1 MAQGTFKSGEHIN
14 LTYHS
19 AGDVTALTPTGVV
32 YDEGSAV
39 HAVETTALN
48 SSLALAGHKK
58 AGGVYMAGFEPD
70 AEGEWTVVIDDGTGD
85 GTAVKTYLVCGHN
98 IDEVGDDA
106 ALAKN
111 NADSATNAADSALAA
126 AKSALAAATS
136 ALAQADSG
144 TNASDSALAAA
155 QSALAAAQSAL
166 AQADS
171 AANAAQSAAAYAA
184 TAASSAAVAAVGS
197 PAGIS

>member
-1 MAQGTFKSGEHIN
+1 MAQGTYKSGEHIN

-48 SSLALAGHKK
+48 SSLALAG
-58 AGGVYMAGFEPD
+58 
-70 AEGEWTVVIDDGTGD
+70 
-85 GTAVKTYLVCGHN
+85 
-98 IDEVGDDA
+98 
-106 ALAKN
+106 
-111 NADSATNAADSALAA
+111 
-126 AKSALAAATS
+126 AAATS